1 MHVDT
6 QGQGTDLVLLHG
18 WAMHGG
24 IFAPIV
30 ARLAAHYRVHVV
42 DLPGHGYSRNNET
55 RFVLQDIVDRLKHR
69 FERPV
74 YVGWSLGALAAM
86 QLAVTHP
93 ESIHALGVIAAS
105 PRFVRGP
112 SGTHGVDVSLFQQFR
127 DDLAGNYRR
136 TIERFL
142 ALEVMD
148 DDKARV
154 CLRELKAH
162 VFDRGEPDAHVLED
176 GLDVLAQTD
185 LTDRMSHITC
195 PSLWI
200 AGGRDRLVSF
210 EAMAHAA
217 ETCRGRYYRLDHA
230 GHAPFISQPDDVV
243 RLIDILMRE
252 AGNA

>member
-6 QGQGTDLVLLHG
+6 HGQGTDLVLLHG

-30 ARLAAHYRVHVV
+30 PRLAQHYRVHVV
-42 DLPGHGYSRNNET
+42 DLPGHGFSRDHEAG
-55 RFVLQDIVDRLKHR
+55 FVLRDVVERLKHR
-69 FERPV
+69 FDRPV
-74 YVGWSLGALAAM
+74 YLGWSLGGLVAMHLAA
-86 QLAVTHP
+86 AHP
-93 ESIHALGVIAAS
+93 ESVHALGVIAAS
-105 PRFVRGP
+105 PRFVR
-112 SGTHGVDVSLFQQFR
+112 SSSASHGVELSVFQQFR
-127 DDLAGNYRR
+127 NDLAGNYRR

-148 DDKARV
+148 DDKARS

-162 VFDRGEPDAHVLED
+162 VFDRGEPDTRVLED
-176 GLDVLAQTD
+176 GLDVLAHTD
-185 LTDRMSHITC
+185 LTEQVSRITC

-200 AGGRDRLVSF
+200 AGGRDRLVSH

-243 RLIDILMRE
+243 RMIDVLMRE
-252 AGNA
+252 AGSA